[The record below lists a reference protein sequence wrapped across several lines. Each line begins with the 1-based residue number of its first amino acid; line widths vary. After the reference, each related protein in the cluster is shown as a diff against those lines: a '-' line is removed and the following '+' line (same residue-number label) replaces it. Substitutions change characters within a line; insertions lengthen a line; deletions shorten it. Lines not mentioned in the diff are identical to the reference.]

1 MSYDWNN
8 IVFIFK
14 NYLNPLII
22 DYFFSRNSV
31 NILNCLESL
40 YYHSTWRF
48 TKYRWSLTSKD
59 RGREKTKAAKEGR
72 IKLKGWNFGGL
83 SFDVFHK

>member
-1 MSYDWNN
+1 
-8 IVFIFK
+8 
-14 NYLNPLII
+14 LNPLII
-22 DYFFSRNSV
+22 DYFFRSSV

-59 RGREKTKAAKEGR
+59 AGAKR
-72 IKLKGWNFGGL
+72 RRQCHSDTNIPVALV
-83 SFDVFHK
+83 SPH